1 MAAAVLDLSDAKFPQ
16 LGKTAIPAQN
26 GSNRPKRSQT
36 VTGRGGRGRPLS
48 NPQQAS
54 VITFRK
60 YGDKFKPE
68 TYSPGDVISVP
79 FHIAD
84 YEQPPVN
91 PGIHSSLC
99 KLGPYVYSKFRRLI
113 ILDCYVDHCVAI
125 PLFTNNG
132 AGLKKKVAKG
142 EWVGVRDAA
151 DPDPRPSETVHG
163 NVFVRRDE
171 KLRYPDDSSNPSW
184 MKSTTHAHHAHPV
197 SFRYDRFCI
206 RIGEL
211 SDPEDVARLRALLHK
226 RCPLRHDDGSAI
238 IARLPGKGATYV
250 GPAGQE
256 PAWWKEVQKA
266 RVSRAQKEAAASAA
280 AGR

>member
-1 MAAAVLDLSDAKFPQ
+1 MAAAVLDLPDAKFPQ

-151 DPDPRPSETVHG
+151 DPVREAALPRRQQQPEL
-163 NVFVRRDE
+163 DE
-171 KLRYPDDSSNPSW
+171 E
-184 MKSTTHAHHAHPV
+184 HHPRA
-197 SFRYDRFCI
+197 
-206 RIGEL
+206 
-211 SDPEDVARLRALLHK
+211 LRAPGLV
-226 RCPLRHDDGSAI
+226 PLRQVLHQDRGAL
-238 IARLPGKGATYV
+238 RPGGR
-250 GPAGQE
+250 GPATG
-256 PAWWKEVQKA
+256 PAA
-266 RVSRAQKEAAASAA
+266 
-280 AGR
+280 